1 MVSTPTSATAI
12 STKTTVRVGIWWSRR
27 ASTLVPAEVGAAL
40 GAADCVVYSPTG
52 AAAICSRSALAKS
65 LQLLERSSGF
75 LAKAVDNAPSK
86 ASQIRAVIA
95 ELGNGGV
102 KVLADD
108 GQLVRML
115 IRRRTGEQVKS
126 GSGQGI
132 LIGAPF
138 QLQPRQ
144 LLWGGVRNRSHG
156 GVGGNK
162 PTGVSQ
168 FARNSE

>member
-1 MVSTPTSATAI
+1 M
-12 STKTTVRVGIWWSRR
+12 
-27 ASTLVPAEVGAAL
+27 AAL
-40 GAADCVVYSPTG
+40 RCWLMT
-52 AAAICSRSALAKS
+52 
-65 LQLLERSSGF
+65 
-75 LAKAVDNAPSK
+75 
-86 ASQIRAVIA
+86 ASWFECWYGDA
-95 ELGNGGV
+95 
-102 KVLADD
+102 
-108 GQLVRML
+108 
-115 IRRRTGEQVKS
+115 TGEQVKS